1 VLRCDIFVKR
11 CLTNEE
17 KSIVARQISEFID
30 RYVGGD
36 FVWFY
41 LKPLISSSDL
51 ASKDGEQYTVFELK
65 LNYKDCCEDAWT
77 LVSCLYDMENK
88 VGLDNS
94 KKLEL
99 SESVAMHVTHAP
111 KFGSNIA
118 IRISDSELILSE
130 NNRYPPRWVDA
141 CSDIDKRLWLMDGT
155 FGLISPSLCKVT
167 DDMLSLLLKG
177 HGVTTINPEKII
189 LKGQKNIMEKINRT
203 NELFKASM
211 YCPLSSVMIS
221 QDMRIIG
228 RGSLKLPAF
237 IPEGLKDSLPPIG
250 VLIDICIESLAFN
263 DIIDGRYSFCPPFSD
278 GKIIAEVPACEC
290 VIFNLSKLHWAKLE
304 SSKHRLPISY
314 SSTRWQV
321 PASWSNPLKAGRA
334 EGLEG
339 AELRAVAKQRESYL
353 NSIILG
359 GTICYL
365 YEVYEQRFKDKKVS
379 IEYLSTAE
387 DHSLTSFM
395 PKGSIDEN
403 SFKWQI
409 EGLRQVQRFSVK
421 SDLAKPLVERDEV
434 RNFVWALHVQ
444 PFAHRSSRQIF
455 PFLVTRFKGQD
466 LEDANRLARRI
477 VAECQTCNLYRP
489 CAKDGKGYPIG
500 RRCCS
505 PTSGGKFINERLFGE
520 LQIDHFEWRARAS
533 ENSEEAVTKETYLM
547 IINTALLWMTVA
559 YCHKGE
565 FGVK

>member
-520 LQIDHFEWRARAS
+520 LQIDHFEWRARVL
-533 ENSEEAVTKETYLM
+533 ENSEEAVNKETYLM
-547 IINTALLWMTVA
+547 IIDTASLWMTTSNSPL
-559 YCHKGE
+559 
-565 FGVK
+565 

>member
-403 SFKWQI
+403 SFKWSI
-409 EGLRQVQRFSVK
+409 EGSTELETVSEKDVVAFLSKINDIGGDIGGKSSTGDDDMNKLMAALSLTSGFEGIDMDKLTDMDAEFSSSYEDSFSDDSDEGGGENWRNELNEIMKMTGATLREITKAS
-421 SDLAKPLVERDEV
+421 EV
-434 RNFVWALHVQ
+434 
-444 PFAHRSSRQIF
+444 
-455 PFLVTRFKGQD
+455 
-466 LEDANRLARRI
+466 
-477 VAECQTCNLYRP
+477 
-489 CAKDGKGYPIG
+489 DGVGEKGYL
-500 RRCCS
+500 
-505 PTSGGKFINERLFGE
+505 T
-520 LQIDHFEWRARAS
+520 
-533 ENSEEAVTKETYLM
+533 M
-547 IINTALLWMTVA
+547 
-559 YCHKGE
+559 
-565 FGVK
+565 